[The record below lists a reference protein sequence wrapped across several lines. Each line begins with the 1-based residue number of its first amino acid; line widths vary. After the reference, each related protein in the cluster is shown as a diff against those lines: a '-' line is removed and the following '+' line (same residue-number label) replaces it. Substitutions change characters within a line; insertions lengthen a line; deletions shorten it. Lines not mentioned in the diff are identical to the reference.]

1 MNSGKLSLGEGEIVI
16 KFVRKAIEEWV
27 KNNKTIHDVPENAFF
42 NERHGILL
50 SIYYG
55 DGKLHGRIGYPY
67 PIKSAFDVLVRCAM
81 SVCQDPR
88 SPALKAGDIPNIKTE
103 VSILSEPH
111 AVLRPLENNFLP
123 AKEGLIIVRG
133 AKHAMMMPGD
143 FDGKPIEAVKEI
155 SKQAGVENSM
165 INDGLTKFYKFESQT
180 FFEISPNGRV
190 EERAH
195 ENGKKRLKSGK
206 SAKKPAKTKKKGRHK

>member
-1 MNSGKLSLGEGEIVI
+1 MNSGKLSLKDGELVI
-16 KFVRKAIEEWV
+16 RFVRKAIEEWV
-27 KNNKTIHDVPENAFF
+27 KNNKTIHDVPQHPFF

-50 SIYYG
+50 SIYYA
-55 DGKLHGRIGYPY
+55 DGRLHGRIGYPY

-88 SPALKAGDIPNIKTE
+88 SPALKTTDIANIKSE

-143 FDGKPIEAVKEI
+143 FDGKPVEAVKEI
-155 SKQAGVENSM
+155 AKQAGIENSL

-180 FFEISPNGRV
+180 FFETSPNGKV
-190 EERAH
+190 GEKEH
-195 ENGKKRLKSGK
+195 NSGKKQLKSGK
-206 SAKKPAKTKKKGRHK
+206 PAKKPAKTKKKGRHK